1 MVIGTAAL
9 PAAGSAA
16 TPELDRRVQ
25 AFLDAK
31 RPEWSRG
38 INYWNIRYEDGRRL
52 HEIVVARGFKR
63 LLEVGT
69 STGHSA
75 IWLAWAAAKTGGRL
89 VTIEIDRERHA
100 EALRNF
106 RAAGVDT
113 FIDARLADAHALV
126 RELPGP
132 WELVF
137 QDADKE
143 WYAQYWRDLKDKM
156 ASGGCYVADNV
167 LRPAAPQVSEFVRAA
182 RADIAFDTRVED
194 LGSGEGLL
202 LACRR

>member
-1 MVIGTAAL
+1 
-9 PAAGSAA
+9 
-16 TPELDRRVQ
+16 
-25 AFLDAK
+25 
-31 RPEWSRG
+31 
-38 INYWNIRYEDGRRL
+38 L
-52 HEIVVARGFKR
+52 HEFVVKRGVRR

-106 RAAGVDT
+106 KAAGVDA
-113 FIDARLADAHALV
+113 FIDARLADAHTLV

-132 WELVF
+132 WDFVF

-143 WYAQYWRDLKDKM
+143 WYAQYWRDLKDKI
-156 ASGGCYVADNV
+156 APGGCYVADNV
-167 LRPAAPQVSEFVRAA
+167 LRAYAPQVNEFVRAA
-182 RADIAFDTRVED
+182 RADTAFDTRIED

-202 LACRR
+202 TACRRRQ